1 MNDWNEIFLGVIA
14 VATLIMALIQI
25 GIIVVGAKVAK
36 QAQEAVGKAQ
46 TTLVSAQQAITSVR
60 EELRPLIAKAT
71 AIADEASKSATLATT
86 QVQKIDR
93 LVNDVS
99 KRVDET
105 TAMVQQAIL
114 TPAREGLALMAA
126 IRAGLGVLR
135 ARADWRRR
143 VSRPEEE
150 DPLFIG

>member
-1 MNDWNEIFLGVIA
+1 VNDWNEIFLGVIA

-46 TTLVSAQQAITSVR
+46 TTLVSAQEAITSVR
-60 EELRPLIAKAT
+60 EELRPLLAKAT
-71 AIADEASKSATLATT
+71 VVAEEASKSAALATT

-93 LVNDVS
+93 LVTDVS
-99 KRVDET
+99 RRVDET

-114 TPAREGLALMAA
+114 TPARESLAILAA
-126 IRAGLGVLR
+126 IKAGLGVLR
-135 ARADWRRR
+135 AGADWRRR

>member
-126 IRAGLGVLR
+126 IKAGLGVLR

>member
-114 TPAREGLALMAA
+114 TPAREGLALIAA
-126 IRAGLGVLR
+126 IKAGLGVLR
-135 ARADWRRR
+135 ARAEWRRR